1 MHVHVQYGLYSTV
14 YMCSMDYT
22 ALCTCA
28 VSVRGIVLAA
38 SLQDTEAEVRHSAA
52 VSLRPL
58 PPCHVSCSKQLQ
70 RLCTTA
76 TPCMC
81 CNAALFNCLF
91 VVQIMAY
98 VLLYNKEHGLS
109 TCNSAGGCIVLA
121 LDNSVVYDSYHSV
134 YNIASIGA

>member
-1 MHVHVQYGLYSTV
+1 MQYGLYSTVYMCSMDYTALCTCAVWIIRHCVHVQYGLYGTV

-58 PPCHVSCSKQLQ
+58 PPCHVSHSLDCAICCSDYGI
-70 RLCTTA
+70 CTA
-76 TPCMC
+76 VHQG
-81 CNAALFNCLF
+81 AWSVHL
-91 VVQIMAY
+91 
-98 VLLYNKEHGLS
+98 
-109 TCNSAGGCIVLA
+109 NSAA
-121 LDNSVVYDSYHSV
+121 WY
-134 YNIASIGA
+134 IGALC